1 MLYYHFSYLG
11 RIYDCSF
18 TPLIA
23 VRRTDRMVISGTAF
37 RTTLNPNSLF
47 SGPCYH
53 RRLRLLEGIGGH
65 QRILVSTLQR
75 LPRHRPQLRWYN
87 RR

>member
-11 RIYDCSF
+11 RIDDCSF

-37 RTTLNPNSLF
+37 RTTRIPNSLF

-53 RRLRLLEGIGGH
+53 RRLRLLEAIGGR

-75 LPRHRPQLRWYN
+75 LPRYRLQRRW
-87 RR
+87 